1 MPLNRKIKS
10 LIFAF
15 LSLAV
20 LGALV
25 YFTAQ
30 KQLTKKVNK
39 VSVAIENEYNNYF
52 ISDKEVHELLTKDG
66 SEKIAGLNS
75 REINLKNL
83 EMRIKAHKF
92 VKDAQV
98 SRDLNG
104 NLKVSIKQNRPIAR
118 ILHANS
124 DKDVYLDDEGNVLPL
139 SERFTAR
146 VIPITRAG
154 NSHALNT
161 AFFQD
166 SVGQAYLSLLQFID
180 QDAFWKAQ
188 LAQMH
193 IDAKGK
199 VSFQPQVGD
208 QTIEFG
214 QPSDVERKFKKLMI
228 VYKHVLP
235 QMGWDRYKRINI
247 EFNDQIICE

>member
-20 LGALV
+20 LGALI
-25 YFTAQ
+25 YFTEQ
-30 KQLTKKVNK
+30 KQQEKKVNK
-39 VSVAIENEYNNYF
+39 VSIAIENEYNNYF
-52 ISDKEVHELLTKDG
+52 ISDKEVNELLTRDG
-66 SEKIAGLNS
+66 SENIAGKNTG
-75 REINLKNL
+75 EISLKNL

-98 SRDLNG
+98 SRDLQG

-118 ILHANS
+118 ILQA
-124 DKDVYLDDEGNVLPL
+124 DPEKDVYLDDEGNILPL

-146 VIPITRAG
+146 VIPITRSG
-154 NSHALNT
+154 NSPALNT

-166 SVGQAYLSLLQFID
+166 SVGRSYLSLLQFID
-180 QDAFWKAQ
+180 HDAFWKAQ
-188 LAQMH
+188 LSQMH
-193 IDAKGK
+193 IDVKGK
-199 VSFQPQVGD
+199 ISFQPQVGD

-214 QPSDVERKFKKLMI
+214 LPEDIERKFKKLMI

>member
-1 MPLNRKIKS
+1 MGLNSKIKS
-10 LIFAF
+10 LIFAGC
-15 LSLAV
+15 SVATMGGLA
-20 LGALV
+20 A
-25 YFTAQ
+25 FASSRQ
-30 KQLTKKVNK
+30 NEKVCEK
-39 VSVAIENEYNNYF
+39 VSINIDNEYNNYF
-52 ISDKEVHELLTKDG
+52 IGDKEVKDLLTREG
-66 SEKIAGLNS
+66 ERKIEGISNKN
-75 REINLKNL
+75 IDLKNL
-83 EMRIKAHKF
+83 EKRIESHKF
-92 VKDAQV
+92 VEDADVYRGLDGNIHVQV
-98 SRDLNG
+98 
-104 NLKVSIKQNRPIAR
+104 KQNRPIAR

-166 SVGQAYLSLLQFID
+166 SVGQSYLSLLQFID

-214 QPSDVERKFKKLMI
+214 TPSDVERKFKKLMI